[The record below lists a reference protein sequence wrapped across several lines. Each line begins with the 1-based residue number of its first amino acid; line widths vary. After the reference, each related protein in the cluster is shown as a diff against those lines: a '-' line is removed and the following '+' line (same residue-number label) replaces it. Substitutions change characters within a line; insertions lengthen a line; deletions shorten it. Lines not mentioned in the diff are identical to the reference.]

1 MNKLGI
7 IAGEGK
13 FPILIAKEAKTKGWE
28 VFVICAK
35 NNAKEEDFAP
45 FVKKVITLKLGQLGK
60 ALTFFKE
67 NSVSKAVMAGRVEHF
82 NIFNLIPDLRTA
94 KVLASL
100 RDMRAKSIL
109 EAAINE
115 FKKEGIEFQSSSLF
129 LEKFIPQKGVL
140 TKRKPTEE
148 EEKNIELG
156 KNIST
161 TLATLD
167 VGLTS
172 VICDKAVIAVEAM
185 EGTDNCILRAGQI
198 VANNPSKN
206 KFLTVVKVARPK
218 QDDRYDL
225 PIIGKG
231 TIKSMLE
238 ARANVLAVEAGKTI
252 ILDIEEVCALADKNA
267 IAIIAF

>member
-1 MNKLGI
+1 MSKLGI

-13 FPILIAKEAKTKGWE
+13 FPILIAKEAQTKGLE
-28 VFVICAK
+28 VFVICVK
-35 NNAKEEDFAP
+35 GNAKEEDFAP
-45 FVKKVITLKLGQLGK
+45 YAKKSVTLKIGQLSK
-60 ALTFFKE
+60 ALNFLKE
-67 NSVSKAVMAGRVEHF
+67 NAVTKAVMAGRVEHF
-82 NIFNLIPDLRTA
+82 NIFNLIPDFRTA
-94 KVLASL
+94 KVLATL
-100 RDMRAKSIL
+100 KDMRAKSIL

-115 FKKEGIEFQSSSLF
+115 FKKEGIEIQSSAMF
-129 LEKFIPQKGVL
+129 LEKFIPPKSIL

-156 KNIST
+156 QKISK

-172 VICDKAVIAVEAM
+172 VICDKAVVAVEGM

-198 VANNPSKN
+198 VAQNPGKN
-206 KFLTVVKVARPK
+206 KFLVVVKVARPK

-231 TIKSMLE
+231 TIKSMIE
-238 ARANVLAVEAGKTI
+238 AKANVLAVEAGKTI
-252 ILDIEEVCALADKNA
+252 ILDIDEVCALADKND
-267 IAIIAF
+267 ISIIAF

>member
-13 FPILIAKEAKTKGWE
+13 FPILIAKEAQAKGWE
-28 VFVICAK
+28 VFVACAK
-35 NNAKEEDFAP
+35 NNAVEEDFKP
-45 FVKKVITLKLGQLGK
+45 YSVKITTLKLGQLGK
-60 ALTFFKE
+60 AINFFKE
-67 NSVSKAVMAGRVEHF
+67 NGVQKTVMAGRVEHF
-82 NIFNLIPDLRTA
+82 NIFNLMPDLRAA
-94 KVLASL
+94 KALASL

-115 FKKEGIEFQSSSLF
+115 FKKEGIEFQSTSLF
-129 LEKFIPQKGVL
+129 LGKFIPQKGLL

-148 EEKNIELG
+148 EEKSIELG
-156 KNIST
+156 QKISK

-172 VICDKAVIAVEAM
+172 VICDRAVVALEGM

-198 VANNPSKN
+198 VAKNPGKN
-206 KFLTVVKVARPK
+206 KSLVVVKVARPK
-218 QDDRYDL
+218 QDERYDL

-231 TIKSMLE
+231 TIKAMIE
-238 ARANVLAVEAGKTI
+238 AKANVLAVEAGKTI
-252 ILDIEEVCALADKNA
+252 ILDIDEVCALANKHDICIVA
-267 IAIIAF
+267 M

>member
-13 FPILIAKEAKTKGWE
+13 FPILIAKEAYAKGWE

-35 NNAKEEDFAP
+35 NNAIEEDFKP
-45 FVKKVITLKLGQLGK
+45 YSVKSITLKLGQLGK
-60 ALTFFKE
+60 AINFFKE
-67 NSVSKAVMAGRVEHF
+67 NEVQKAVMAGRVEHF

-94 KVLASL
+94 KVLATL
-100 RDMRAKSIL
+100 KDMRAKSIL

-115 FKKEGIEFQSSSLF
+115 FKKEGIKFESSSLF

-198 VANNPSKN
+198 VAKNPGRN

-231 TIKSMLE
+231 TIKSMIE
-238 ARANVLAVEAGKTI
+238 AHANVLAIEASKTI
-252 ILDIEEVCALADKNA
+252 ILDIDEVCALADKNN
-267 IAIIAF
+267 ISIIAF

>member
-1 MNKLGI
+1 MSKLGI

-13 FPILIAKEAKTKGWE
+13 FPILIAKEAKSKGE
-28 VFVICAK
+28 EIFVICVK
-35 NNAKEEDFAP
+35 NNAKEEDFKPYAI
-45 FVKKVITLKLGQLGK
+45 KTITLKIGKLGA
-60 ALTFFKE
+60 ALNFFKE
-67 NSVSKAVMAGRVEHF
+67 NEVQKAVMAGRVEHF
-82 NIFNLIPDLRTA
+82 NIFNLAADLRAA
-94 KVLASL
+94 KALASL
-100 RDMRAKSIL
+100 RDFRAKSIL

-115 FKKEGIEFQSSSLF
+115 FKKEGIEFQSTSLF
-129 LEKFIPQKGVL
+129 LGKFIPQKGIL
-140 TKRKPTEE
+140 TKRKPTTE
-148 EEKNIELG
+148 EEKDIELG
-156 KNIST
+156 KNISK

-172 VICDKAVIAVEAM
+172 VICDKAVVAVEGM

-198 VANNPSKN
+198 VAKNPSKN
-206 KFLTVVKVARPK
+206 KFLTVVKVARPQ

-231 TIKSMLE
+231 TIKSMIE

-252 ILDIEEVCALADKNA
+252 ILDIEEVCALADKND

>member
-1 MNKLGI
+1 MNKLGL

-13 FPILIAKEAKTKGWE
+13 FPILIAKEATSKGVE

-35 NNAKEEDFAP
+35 NNAREEDFAP
-45 FVKKVITLKLGQLGK
+45 YAKKTITLKLGQLGK
-60 ALTFFKE
+60 ALNFFKE
-67 NSVSKAVMAGRVEHF
+67 NSVAKAVMAGRVEHF

-115 FKKEGIEFQSSSLF
+115 FKKEGIEFQSSALF
-129 LEKFIPQKGVL
+129 LDKFIPQKGVL

-156 KNIST
+156 EKISK

-172 VICDKAVIAVEAM
+172 VICDKAVVAVEAM

-198 VANNPSKN
+198 VAKNPGKN
-206 KFLTVVKVARPK
+206 KFSVVVKVARPK
-218 QDDRYDL
+218 QDNRYDL

-231 TIKSMLE
+231 TIKAMIE
-238 ARANVLAVEAGKTI
+238 ARANVLAIEAGKTI
-252 ILDIEEVCALADKNA
+252 VLDLDEVCKLADKNNISIVA
-267 IAIIAF
+267 R